1 MENPL
6 LKKLQIKPGFKVKIT
21 NAPANFNE
29 IIGEQP
35 NTIEFSFNEIKG
47 YDALLIFAITKAE
60 LNAALEQEGQLL
72 NAKTICW
79 IFYPKAK
86 TKLASDLN
94 LMQSWEDLKQYEL
107 TPCGSAAVN
116 EIWTVLRIKPVG
128 ELKRSGLGNAEI
140 QTSDYSEF
148 IDVKNKV
155 VTLPPAVEA
164 ALTAHKQALSTFEK
178 LAYSHKKEY
187 VLWIL
192 SAKQEKTRL
201 DRIEKMVEKL
211 AAGKKNPSE
220 KN

>member
-1 MENPL
+1 METL

-21 NAPANFNE
+21 NAPVNFNE

-35 NTIEFSFNEIKG
+35 NAIEFSFKEIKDF
-47 YDALLIFAITKAE
+47 DALLIFAITKAD
-60 LNAALEQEGQLL
+60 LNAALQDGGKLL
-72 NAKTICW
+72 NSKTICW

-116 EIWTVLRIKPVG
+116 EIWTALRIKPVG
-128 ELKRSGLGNAEI
+128 EMKRSGLGNAEI
-140 QTSDYSEF
+140 QTSDYGEF

-155 VTLPPAVEA
+155 VTLPPAIE
-164 ALTAHKQALSTFEK
+164 TALSADEQAFSTYNK

-187 VLWIL
+187 VLWVL
-192 SAKQEKTRL
+192 SAKQEKTKL

-211 AAGKKNPSE
+211 SAGKKNPSE
-220 KN
+220 K